1 MRSTRLPQLSI
12 ICKISSSNK
21 SFRNGGTRRVS
32 VCRVWLNQKMR
43 KMLPLVMVVVEMEGE
58 RIVDGVV
65 VAVVVMV
72 IRDVVVV
79 KRKAP
84 RQR

>member
-1 MRSTRLPQLSI
+1 M
-12 ICKISSSNK
+12 
-21 SFRNGGTRRVS
+21 
-32 VCRVWLNQKMR
+32 CRVWLNQKMR

-79 KRKAP
+79 EVEVVRRKAP